1 MCTEGFN
8 HTQLKLSLHQ
18 SIELTKLCHRNVNQ
32 WKELLKNLGSDPL
45 AQGLEKAEK
54 SITEGVTILEQTL
67 EEVNKLSS
75 HHHDD
80 SVQISKL

>member
-18 SIELTKLCHRNVNQ
+18 AIELTKLCHKNVSQ
-32 WKELLKNLGSDPL
+32 WKELLKSLGSFSL
-45 AQGLEKAEK
+45 AEGLEKAGGH
-54 SITEGVTILEQTL
+54 ITKGVTLLEQTL
-67 EEVNKLSS
+67 EEANKLSS

-80 SVQISKL
+80 SVKITKL